1 MSIIELNNV
10 CKSLNKKEILK
21 NVSINLDANRIYALL
36 GPNGA
41 GKTTLIRILLGLY
54 KIDSGTLEMSIRT
67 KDEIGFMLHAN
78 GLYPMLTCY
87 ENLELYAE
95 IYKIK
100 NKNKISEVLDLVG
113 LLDKKSELVHTLSK
127 GMRQKLALART
138 ILHNPQILILDEPTV
153 GLDIE
158 TKIWF
163 RSFLKEFVNRDN
175 CTVLLSSHEMTEL
188 EKVCTDVII
197 LRDGTVVNQSEVD
210 TLDISLEQLYLSS
223 AENKVI

>member
-100 NKNKISEVLDLVG
+100 NKNKIIEVLDLVG

>member
-163 RSFLKEFVNRDN
+163 RSFLKEFVNRNN

>member
-54 KIDSGTLEMSIRT
+54 KNDSGTLKMSLRT

-100 NKNKISEVLDLVG
+100 NKNRISN
-113 LLDKKSELVHTLSK
+113 S
-127 GMRQKLALART
+127 R
-138 ILHNPQILILDEPTV
+138 
-153 GLDIE
+153 
-158 TKIWF
+158 
-163 RSFLKEFVNRDN
+163 NR
-175 CTVLLSSHEMTEL
+175 
-188 EKVCTDVII
+188 
-197 LRDGTVVNQSEVD
+197 
-210 TLDISLEQLYLSS
+210 Y
-223 AENKVI
+223 